1 MATPKTI
8 VSETFYHKTSCLRF
22 ELGSYKDVTKFKVE
36 IAPQLQQN
44 GQPVEKRFDYDQKL
58 SMVFGLGEILRLKR
72 FVENI
77 LNPSKTNVPK
87 DGYAIEH
94 FFEVDG
100 AKKKSCLY
108 MKRVDNLLKTK
119 EDLWSKDPYQFAY
132 SVAVTLY
139 SSMKEKSTSFI
150 LSSEEA
156 YWIINEMPYFAWAY
170 QQENARIIDENR
182 AIKQAGGSVPDSSSS
197 RSPYRAPAPGADNSG
212 EPGTSGPQGA
222 APAFPSDSAFD
233 DIPF

>member
-8 VSETFYHKTSCLRF
+8 VSEQFFHKTSTMRF
-22 ELGSYKDVTKFKVE
+22 ELGSYKDATKFKIE

-44 GQPVEKRFDYDQKL
+44 GAPVEKRFDYDQKL

-77 LNPSKTNVPK
+77 LNPAKTNIPK
-87 DGYAIEH
+87 DGYVIEH

-100 AKKKSCLY
+100 QKKKSCLF
-108 MKRVDNLLKTK
+108 MKRVDNLLKNNEK
-119 EDLWSKDPYQFAY
+119 LWPQDPYQFAF

-150 LSSEEA
+150 MSSEEA
-156 YWIINEMPYFAWAY
+156 YWVINEMPFFAWAY
-170 QQENARIIDENR
+170 QQENARIQEENR
-182 AIKQAGGSVPDSSSS
+182 AIKQAGGPAPDTTG

-212 EPGTSGPQGA
+212 EPTPSP
-222 APAFPSDSAFD
+222 APSAFPQDSAFD

>member
-8 VSETFYHKTSCLRF
+8 VSEQFFHKTSTMRF
-22 ELGSYKDVTKFKVE
+22 ELGSYKDSTKFKIE

-44 GQPVEKRFDYDQKL
+44 GQPVEKRFDYEQKL

-77 LNPSKTNVPK
+77 LNPAKTNIPK
-87 DGYAIEH
+87 DGYVIEH

-100 AKKKSCLY
+100 QKKKSCLF
-108 MKRVDNLLKTK
+108 MKRVDNLLKNNEK
-119 EDLWSKDPYQFAY
+119 FWAQDPYQFAF
-132 SVAVTLY
+132 SIAVTLY

-156 YWIINEMPYFAWAY
+156 YWIINEMPFFAWAFK
-170 QQENARIIDENR
+170 QENARIQEENR
-182 AIKQAGGSVPDSSSS
+182 AIKQAGGPSPDTSG
-197 RSPYRAPAPGADNSG
+197 RSPYRSPAAGADNSG
-212 EPGTSGPQGA
+212 EPGTTLST
-222 APAFPSDSAFD
+222 PAFSNDAAFD

>member
-1 MATPKTI
+1 MATPRTL
-8 VSETFYHKTSCLRF
+8 VSETFYHKTACLRF
-22 ELGSYKDVTKFKVE
+22 ELGSYKDSTKFKIE

-58 SMVFGLGEILRLKR
+58 SMVFGLGEILRIKR

-77 LNPSKTNVPK
+77 LNPAKTNVPK
-87 DGYAIEH
+87 DGYVIEH

-100 AKKKSCLY
+100 VKKKSCLF
-108 MKRVDNLLKTK
+108 MKRVDNLLKNNEK
-119 EDLWSKDPYQFAY
+119 YWPQCPYQFAF

-150 LSSEEA
+150 MSSEEA
-156 YWIINEMPYFAWAY
+156 YWVMNEMPFFAWAF
-170 QQENARIIDENR
+170 QQENARINEENR
-182 AIKQAGGSVPDSSSS
+182 AIKQIGGPAPDTSG
-197 RSPYRAPAPGADNSG
+197 RSPYRAPAAGADNSG
-212 EPGTSGPQGA
+212 EPETKAP
-222 APAFPSDSAFD
+222 PAFNNDSAFD

>member
-8 VSETFYHKTSCLRF
+8 VSEQFFHKTSTMRF
-22 ELGSYKDVTKFKVE
+22 ELGSYKDATKFKIE

-58 SMVFGLGEILRLKR
+58 SMVFGLGEILRIKR

-77 LNPSKTNVPK
+77 LNPQKANVPK
-87 DGYAIEH
+87 DGYVIEH

-100 AKKKSCLY
+100 QKKKSALF
-108 MKRVDNLLKTK
+108 MKRVDNLLKNNEK
-119 EDLWSKDPYQFAY
+119 MWAQCPYQFAY

-150 LSSEEA
+150 MSSEEA
-156 YWIINEMPYFAWAY
+156 YWVMNEMPFFAWAF
-170 QQENARIIDENR
+170 QAENARIQDENR
-182 AIKQAGGSVPDSSSS
+182 VLKASGAPPPDTSG
-197 RSPYRAPAPGADNSG
+197 RSPYRAPAPGADVSG
-212 EPGTSGPQGA
+212 EPGTA
-222 APAFPSDSAFD
+222 TPAFPSDSAFD